1 MFPKEILQK
10 EEQLL
15 KGQYGDILKNYVND
29 QTSVENLWIVL
40 EAYFELNM
48 LNQAEELINQF
59 MNQHDNGENYQILL
73 YFQAFLLKEKAEL
86 NKAIDILTD
95 KISKTQLKSNAII
108 YLKHLL
114 LLIEVNIILGDLETT
129 EESLN
134 YLSNLIHKIEI
145 DLYKMYFSSERLFL
159 LGNYML
165 KLGDYERALNYFN
178 EALQIRQK
186 IGNPS
191 KMATNLITI
200 GEIYSHKGQL
210 LIATDYFKQALDFW
224 EKVGNLDII
233 ALAYINL
240 GRIQSHNGN
249 FEISNDYFQNGL
261 EFVHQSKNPIL
272 LSELIIELMKN
283 KIETDED
290 TDFKDLIKLFPHD
303 QLHISLI
310 NAYHEVIK
318 ALIAQKSKNWGSAK
332 ISWHKAIINEGIR
345 FEHQLLAHE
354 ALAELAYMDW
364 LINPKIDELLLLEDR
379 LDAWE
384 MLCMEEKIL
393 QLSKIYLL
401 RAKLALSS
409 PSKFDIVNI
418 DVARQQLNTALMY
431 AEQVGID
438 KVKLK
443 ITNEILYVDQLEK
456 ELNKLLTREEQEV
469 KKEEIDFEKY
479 LDRLKQEFKSRDL

>member
-1 MFPKEILQK
+1 MFRKEILQK

-15 KGQYGDILKNYVND
+15 KGQYGEILKSYDND
-29 QTSVENLWIVL
+29 QTTVENLWVVV

-48 LNQAEELINQF
+48 LNQAEELINQLIHQE
-59 MNQHDNGENYQILL
+59 NTKENYNILL
-73 YFQAFLLKEKAEL
+73 YYQAFLLKEKAEL
-86 NKAIDILTD
+86 DKAIEILSN
-95 KISKTQLKSNAII
+95 KINKTQLKSNVIVS
-108 YLKHLL
+108 LKHLL
-114 LLIEVNIILGDLETT
+114 LLTEINIILGDLENT
-129 EESLN
+129 EESLK
-134 YLSNLIHKIEI
+134 YLSDLINKIEL
-145 DLYKMYFSSERLFL
+145 DLYKMYFSSERLSL
-159 LGNYML
+159 QGNHIL

-178 EALQIRQK
+178 DALQIRK
-186 IGNPS
+186 RIGNPNKLS
-191 KMATNLITI
+191 TNLITI
-200 GEIYSHKGQL
+200 GEIYSHKGQFS
-210 LIATDYFKQALDFW
+210 IATDYFKQALDFW

-240 GRIQSHNGN
+240 GRIQSHSSN
-249 FEISNDYFQNGL
+249 FELSNDYFQNGL

-310 NAYHEVIK
+310 NAYHEVAK
-318 ALIAQKSKNWGSAK
+318 ALMAQYSKNWGSAK
-332 ISWHKAIINEGIR
+332 NSWHKAIINEGIG

-364 LINPKIDELLLLEDR
+364 LVNPSIEELLLLEDR

-384 MLCMEEKIL
+384 MLCMDEKIL

-409 PSKFDIVNI
+409 PSKFDMINI

-431 AEQVGID
+431 AERASIN

-443 ITNEILYVDQLEK
+443 ITNELLYVDQLEK
-456 ELNKLLTREEQEV
+456 DLNNLFTKGKQAVE
-469 KKEEIDFEKY
+469 KEEINFENY
-479 LDRLKQEFKSRDL
+479 LKRLKEEFKNKPS